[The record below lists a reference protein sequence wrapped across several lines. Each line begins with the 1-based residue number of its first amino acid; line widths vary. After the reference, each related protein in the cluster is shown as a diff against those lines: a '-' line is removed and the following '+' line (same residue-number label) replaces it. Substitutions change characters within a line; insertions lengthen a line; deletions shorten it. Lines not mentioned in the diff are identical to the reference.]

1 MAHIAWFAEISKDD
15 TALVGGKGANLGEM
29 YRARFP
35 IPAGFVI
42 TTDAFKL
49 FLAENDLLPAIQK
62 VLSGLDVTNNTQLQ
76 DVAQRVQ
83 QLVLTAQMPAALRE
97 DIVEAYGHINVD
109 YSLYKEVARDALQV
123 IRAGRDA
130 PYVAV
135 RSSATAEDLAGAS
148 FAGQQATFVN
158 VKGTDIVLDAVQKC
172 WASLY
177 TARAIYY
184 RVKNNFAHEKV
195 FIAVVV
201 QRMVNS
207 DRSGVA
213 FTANPSTG
221 NRLEIVLEAGFGLG
235 DAVVAGEITPDHY
248 VVSKSDFILTVAK
261 SAVQTWMYT
270 RDDMTGKT
278 YKKELTTERGGRQKL
293 SNEEIIQLA
302 KVCAAIEEHYG
313 IPMDIEYAFE
323 GGRLFIVQARPITT
337 LDQAPASP
345 AVISPVTS
353 AAPLLEG
360 LAASPGRVSGP
371 VRILSGPEE
380 LDKVQKGDVLVAR
393 MTSPD
398 YVPAIERACAIVT
411 DEGGATSHAAIVSR
425 EMHLPCVVGTET
437 ATTKLKDGQFVT
449 VDGSAGVVYLGRVS
463 TAATPVVAPAAVEYH
478 EPVVTATKIYMN
490 LGEPDKI
497 DEYASLPFEG
507 IGLMRLEFLITSAVK
522 AHPLALLE
530 QKKGPEF
537 VAALVEGISKV
548 ARTIFPRPLVV
559 RFSDFKTNEYR
570 NLAGGAAFEP
580 HEENPMIGW
589 RGVSRYI
596 SDKYAPAFALECQAI
611 KSVRDSGLTNVHVML
626 PFVRTTDEVLRC
638 LDLLREQSLVQSRD
652 FHIWIMAEVPAVA
665 FCAESF
671 ARLPIAGCSIG
682 SNDLTQGVLC
692 VDRDSAR
699 LAKMGYFDERN
710 EAVLRAMH
718 LIIAGFKKY
727 HKTVSICGQ
736 APSEYPDLL
745 EFLIKEGVTS
755 ISVNPDV
762 VVSVRETVA
771 SVERKLLLSS
781 VLS

>member
-35 IPAGFVI
+35 IPPGFVV
-42 TTDAFKL
+42 TTEAFKL
-49 FLAENDLLPAIQK
+49 FLAENNLLPEIVK
-62 VLSGLDVTNNTQLQ
+62 ILSGLDITDNTKLQ
-76 DVAQRVQ
+76 NAASKVQ
-83 QLVLTAQMPAALRE
+83 KMVIDAKMPGILRDE
-97 DIVEAYGHINVD
+97 IVEAYGHINVD
-109 YSLYKEVARDALQV
+109 YNLYKEVAKDALNV
-123 IRAGRDA
+123 IRAGREA

-135 RSSATAEDLAGAS
+135 RSSATAEDLEGAS

-158 VKGTDIVLDAVQKC
+158 VKGNDLVLDAVQKC

-184 RVKNNFAHEKV
+184 RVKNNFPHEKV

-201 QRMVNS
+201 QRMINS
-207 DRSGVA
+207 DRSGVV
-213 FTANPSTG
+213 FTANPSTS
-221 NRLEIVLEAGFGLG
+221 NRSEIVIEAGFGLG

-248 VVSKSDFILTVAK
+248 VVSKPDFILTVAK
-261 SAVQTWMYT
+261 PVVQTWMYT
-270 RDDMTGKT
+270 RDEMMGKT
-278 YKKELTTERGGRQKL
+278 YKKELTSERGGRQKL
-293 SNEEIIQLA
+293 SNDEIIQLA
-302 KVCAAIEEHYG
+302 KVSASIEQHYG
-313 IPMDIEYAFE
+313 MPMDIEYAFE
-323 GGRLFIVQARPITT
+323 GGRLFIVQARAITT
-337 LDQAPASP
+337 LDKSNESSSVAS
-345 AVISPVTS
+345 VS
-353 AAPLLEG
+353 AAKFLEG
-360 LAASPGRVSGP
+360 IAASPGIVTGS

-411 DEGGATSHAAIVSR
+411 DEGGQTSHAAIVSR
-425 EMHLPCVVGTET
+425 EMRIPCVVGTEV
-437 ATTKLKDGQFVT
+437 ATSKLKDGQLIT
-449 VDGSAGVVYLGRVS
+449 VDGSSGVVYLGRVGTTS
-463 TAATPVVAPAAVEYH
+463 ASTPVSSSVPH
-478 EPVVTATKIYMN
+478 EHESIVTATKVYMN

-497 DEYASLPFEG
+497 SEYIDLPFEG
-507 IGLMRLEFLITSAVK
+507 IGLMRLEFLITSVVR

-530 QKKGPEF
+530 QKKGPDF
-537 VAALVEGISKV
+537 VSALVAGISKV
-548 ARTIFPRPLVV
+548 ARAIFPRPLIV

-570 NLAGGAAFEP
+570 NLPGGAAYEP

-611 KSVRDSGLTNVHVML
+611 KAVRDAGLTNAHVML
-626 PFVRTTDEVLRC
+626 PFVRTTNEVLRC
-638 LDLLREQSLVQSRD
+638 LDMLKEEGLVQSRD

-665 FCAESF
+665 LCAESF

-692 VDRDSAR
+692 VDRDSVR
-699 LAKMGYFDERN
+699 LTKMGYFDERN

-718 LIIAGFKKY
+718 LIISGFKKH

-736 APSEYPDLL
+736 APSEYPELL
-745 EFLIKEGVTS
+745 EFLVKEGITS
-755 ISVNPDV
+755 VSVNPDV
-762 VVSVRETVA
+762 VISVRETIA
-771 SVERKLLLSS
+771 SVERRLLLSS
-781 VLS
+781 VLQ